1 MRRFEDILAG
11 CIDDLK
17 QGRANIEDC
26 LDRYPSLRER
36 LEPLLRLA
44 LQIGEPAHTS
54 PSLDFKLKARVR
66 LMEEIHER
74 QGITRWP
81 WLRYRGARKQMVLRR
96 RFSMVGIIVAIVLT
110 VTAAGG
116 GTAYASQASLPG
128 DTLYPVKLATEE
140 VRMGLPGDEIA
151 KAERAL
157 TFAERRVAEMEAL
170 TARGRTEDLALAV
183 ERYDEAIDRVTARIE
198 RANDRGLA
206 TGNVTARVAEAT
218 ARHLSVLDRVYD
230 RVPDQ
235 AKPAIA
241 HAREVSQRGHENA
254 LGALARSNGMRAA
267 EINRRAMWARLD
279 RARTMAE
286 GEDAEGALAAVEQ
299 FERMADL
306 GEEISRIAWE
316 SPNDAGDVEE
326 FIADAVPNHM
336 EVLAQVWQMVP
347 EQARPAIERAMTEA
361 VVRHQER
368 SQALERRGVRAAPI
382 RPIAPMPLW
391 ERVEE
396 RVRERGARMPEGTFP
411 GEDMPILPGGSGVYV
426 GPPGCRGCRP

>member
-1 MRRFEDILAG
+1 MQRFEDILAG

-17 QGRANIEDC
+17 EGRASIEDC

-44 LQIGEPAHTS
+44 LQIGEPAHIS
-54 PSLDFKLKARVR
+54 PSPDFKLKARVR
-66 LMEEIHER
+66 LMEETHER
-74 QGITRWP
+74 QGVTKWP
-81 WLRYRGARKQMVLRR
+81 RLRYRGARTQMVLRR
-96 RFSMVGIIVAIVLT
+96 RFGMVGIIVAIVLT

-128 DTLYPVKLATEE
+128 DTLYSVKLATEHL
-140 VRMGLPGDEIA
+140 RMGLPGDEIA

-170 TARGRTEDLALAV
+170 AAQDRTEDLALGI

-198 RANDRGLA
+198 QANDRGLA

-218 ARHLSVLDRVYD
+218 SKHLSVLDEIYEM
-230 RVPDQ
+230 VPDQ
-235 AKPAIA
+235 AKQAIA

-254 LGALARSNGMRAA
+254 LEALARSNAMRAA
-267 EINRRAMWARLD
+267 EINRSAMRDRLN

-286 GEDAEGALAAVEQ
+286 AEDAEGAVAAVEQ
-299 FERMADL
+299 FEKMADL
-306 GEEISRIAWE
+306 GEEISRIARE
-316 SPNDAGDVEE
+316 RPDDAGDVEE
-326 FIADAVPNHM
+326 FIANVVPDHL

-347 EQARPAIERAMTEA
+347 EQARPSIERAMTEA

-368 SQALERRGVRAAPI
+368 SQALERRGVRAASI
-382 RPIAPMPLW
+382 RGIAPMPLW
-391 ERVEE
+391 ERVQEG
-396 RVRERGARMPEGTFP
+396 VQARGATMPEGTFP
-411 GEDMPILPGGSGVYV
+411 GVDTPGVPGGGGVP
-426 GPPGCRGCRP
+426 GGRPGCPGCRP